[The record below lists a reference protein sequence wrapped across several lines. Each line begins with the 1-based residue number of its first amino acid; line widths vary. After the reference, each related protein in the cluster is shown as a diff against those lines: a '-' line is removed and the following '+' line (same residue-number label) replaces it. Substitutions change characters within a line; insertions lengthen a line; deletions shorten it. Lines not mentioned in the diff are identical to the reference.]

1 MAALQI
7 TAENFEQEVLNS
19 TKPVLVDFWA
29 SWCGPCQML
38 LPVIEEL
45 AGELTDVKVC
55 KINVDEQPRLAVE
68 YNVMNI
74 PSLLVFKEGKVS
86 NRTVGAIP
94 KSQIL
99 ELIK

>member
-55 KINVDEQPRLAVE
+55 KINVDEQPQLAVE

-99 ELIK
+99 ELLK

>member
-55 KINVDEQPRLAVE
+55 KINVDEQPQLAVE

>member
-38 LPVIEEL
+38 LPVIEAL

-99 ELIK
+99 ELLK

>member
-99 ELIK
+99 ELLK

>member
-99 ELIK
+99 EILK